1 MAPAKFVLR
10 APLEPDEDSWVFE
23 LPSPLPAPR
32 RGQGKLLQFSPEGLV
47 LTMDQFSSNRV
58 LHQDDPDQYILASF
72 AGLRFKDNPPSAA
85 ANYIQ
90 RALTK
95 GLFINGQQYRFYHH
109 SNSQLRSRSCWLR
122 AASSDEELDRR
133 IEKLCDVSKIN
144 NIAKRAKRI
153 GLLFS
158 GAEIDWDLNPAL
170 TKDIPDITIAEE
182 LFSDGCGLIS
192 RRFMQLL
199 AKKKKIVHRGYRYTP
214 SVIQIRA
221 VCSFVSHNVTI
232 LIIQGVLA
240 IHPQLD
246 QAAQHHVHFRDSM
259 RKLKT
264 GADNTFS
271 VVDYSKPYQFA
282 RLNNDIIVL
291 LSALG
296 ITNEMLKT
304 KQDAY
309 FKWIESANK
318 DMSSAMNF
326 LSALGKDDLA
336 ERVFMD
342 GLDEEQVQA
351 QIRNAQVEEVNAFQK
366 PETGKDR
373 SRIFLLQSRFLFGV
387 CDPYGLLE
395 EGEVHVR
402 IMEPRKGATTL
413 SNIDLMV
420 VRNPCLHPGDILKLR
435 AVHHTG
441 LDHLVDC
448 IVFSGKGKRAAPA
461 MSSGGDL
468 DGDRFTVVW
477 DPDIVPRTIAQSYD
491 YPAAKTQVNLRITR
505 KDLATHFANYNSM
518 DLGRVASLHNKWART
533 LKGAMS
539 PECQELNALHSQ
551 SVDGARIRIP
561 ERLIKPPEVTDPF
574 VLDVLITE
582 AHIFSK
588 RFLTTEA
595 VHFDKLEYITAGDT
609 LKTIM
614 SLDGSAFP
622 TLTENE
628 IVQLCRRFAR
638 RNMIDFR
645 DYLYHVDFSA
655 LSANEKYALC
665 SALDLNPESHPFIW
679 NSLLRSDVVPGF
691 VLAEQNLDG
700 PLPLQRLYSSKIQ
713 GRQAFFE
720 YLKRATTDFMRKLI
734 IIKVLGTDDRF
745 GVGVFIRGRHSWDED
760 CKVNQDVLVHA
771 FQPSVATGGQLAKPT
786 KNGYMIYA
794 TDGIFQLFE
803 RHRANTFI
811 FLKFATEY
819 SRKDVNASIAL
830 QKISENVRIGV
841 IRGTQVETLEIHV
854 ISNRDKVAQE
864 FFDLRFSHVQTENV
878 LPRFER
884 EIKTYVPKSVKD
896 LRVSRE
902 SSEDLNT
909 SWAKEQI
916 KELFSLEPL
925 DFLEEIKAIED
936 IKLEDLL
943 QLAWTHNAHD
953 YAFYVFEVMA
963 SRAPEDPSKLGSLQ
977 HWLGVDPAMV
987 YALLKVYMKQEGDS
1001 NVLRELDEVIVKSIV
1016 SSANTYSI
1024 SAPMTI
1030 ERLRHAVNALTFRE
1044 FSEIMWLTAC
1054 SVRSLVLAADILA
1067 TLTEVRTAVSSQS
1080 PSLEY
1085 AHRHLWAVC
1094 LDRVEDANSECP
1106 CDDTGRP
1113 RRQRQAPAKVPLKST
1128 GEERVVDA
1136 QVRVD
1141 SPSHV
1146 RLHAHVR
1153 LQAASQ
1159 PESGTDPRGRP
1170 IMDGVVSGIRKGE
1183 LRIHLFHTAPVDFG
1197 NIEWYLYPAGD
1208 IVTSRAML
1216 DSVVKLQM
1224 HPNYS
1229 TALHH
1234 LITGEETIYSADP
1247 ASSDESEVEL
1257 ESGDEAKGTPEEPQ
1271 KDWSI
1276 DDTGINWDRFN
1287 ESQKSAILSVSYP
1300 LSLVWGPPGTGKTTV
1315 VVTMLRLLLRSMPPG
1330 SRILMTAST
1339 HNAVDNVLG
1348 RFIKENEQHSL
1359 VAKDQ
1364 LLRVATDINKVH
1376 PSLRTYTMDAA
1387 IGGSMVDNRNLI
1399 KKAEKR
1405 VRDSTIVFTTCA
1417 GAGLGVLRRFKF
1429 QVVLIDEASQITEA
1443 AALIPITKGC
1453 QKAVL
1458 VGDHVQ
1464 LRPTVRPQAKALDY
1478 DVSLLERLYT
1488 GPERTGM
1495 SRIML
1500 DTQYRFPAALAR
1512 FPSKEF
1518 YNSSL
1523 RTGVPDDGFAEKF
1536 EQLAQTAFP
1545 WPRETERGPNSLNT
1559 NVFVSCKS
1567 EESYGRSSKENIG
1580 QTEVVV
1586 RILKLLR
1593 TRRDATDESTP
1604 PPALTIAILSPYSR
1618 QVKLLKGMLDKD
1630 STLSKNTEVHTIDGF
1645 QGREAEIIIF
1655 TTVRSNPSGDIGF
1668 LEDERRLNVALTRA
1682 QLGRI
1687 IIGNED
1693 TLGYAHSREQG
1704 DADTSED
1711 MTRKGNEIWR
1721 RAIKDC
1727 KRLCLEYKMNITP
1740 RSTRRPRQSIPY
1752 PGTGPTTPLAKYSE
1766 RRPDLYSLSA
1776 THAFDWEAA
1785 KGNRPPP
1792 FTSALGSGAPDSLR
1806 KKLARAAVDDD
1817 GMGGTV
1823 TSPTKAARK
1832 RVVRKKSWRQRIS
1845 EVPSAVNEWF
1855 WDTVTLSN
1863 LPLPPPETSG
1873 QVLGGLLH
1881 MIHFVTRY
1889 SVLRSRK
1896 VEEGDWND
1904 MQREIHI
1911 VAGLEQ
1917 EDPEP
1922 WFSWTTPLTILLL
1935 LGSLL
1940 NTLYLFTTIRTY
1952 HLHLRENMVDSPRA
1966 KMVHM
1971 DMTSAARDMD
1981 TQPTSSLVWRVIR
1994 GFGTHIASAWRLI
2007 LGSRKATGKSA
2018 ANVQQL
2024 DVWNPGELELSVF
2037 TIYSPAH
2044 ALLWMIFSSH
2054 TWFVALILMA
2064 FISGQIFV
2072 LTRSYEGLLKDRR
2085 ILQGEV
2091 MHEYNE
2097 KFVYPRVM
2105 PVRKDACVMT
2115 HEAEMVS
2122 WRDR

>member
-1 MAPAKFVLR
+1 MAPVKFVLR
-10 APLEPDEDSWVFE
+10 APLQPDDDSWVFQ
-23 LPSPLPAPR
+23 LPSPLPVPR

-47 LTMDQFSSNRV
+47 LTLDQFSSNRV
-58 LHQDDPDQYILASF
+58 LHQDDSNQYILASF
-72 AGLRFKDNPPSAA
+72 AALRFKDNPPSVA

-90 RALTK
+90 RVLAK
-95 GLFINGQQYRFYHH
+95 GLFLNGQQYRFYHH

-122 AASSDEELDRR
+122 AANTDEELDRR
-133 IEKLCDVSKIN
+133 IETLCDVSKIN

-158 GAEIDWDLNPAL
+158 GAEIDWDLKPIF
-170 TKDIPDITIAEE
+170 TKDIPDITIGEE

-192 RRFMQLL
+192 MKFMMLL
-199 AKKKKIVHRGYRYTP
+199 AKKKRIIHRGRRYTP
-214 SVIQIRA
+214 SVIQIRYRGYK
-221 VCSFVSHNVTI
+221 
-232 LIIQGVLA
+232 GVLA

-246 QAAQHHVHFRDSM
+246 RIGQHHVHFRDSM

-271 VVDYSKPYQFA
+271 VVDCSRPYQFA

-296 ITNEMLKT
+296 ITNEALAN
-304 KQDAY
+304 KQDTY
-309 FKWIESANK
+309 FKWIESA
-318 DMSSAMNF
+318 S
-326 LSALGKDDLA
+326 KDDLA

-342 GLDEEQVQA
+342 GIEDEHIQA

-373 SRIFLLQSRFLFGV
+373 SRIFLFQSRFLFGV
-387 CDPYGLLE
+387 CDPFGLLE

-402 IMEPRKGATTL
+402 VMEPRKGETTL

-435 AVHHTG
+435 AVHHTE

-477 DPDIVPRTIAQSYD
+477 DPDIVPRVIAQSYD
-491 YPAAKTQVNLRITR
+491 YPAPRTQVNLRITR
-505 KDLATHFANYNSM
+505 KDLATHFSNYNSM

-539 PECQELNALHSQ
+539 KECQELNALHSQ

-561 ERLIKPPEVTDPF
+561 ERLTKPPEVKEPF
-574 VLDVLITE
+574 VLDVLIAE
-582 AHIFSK
+582 AHSFSE

-595 VHFDKLEYITAGDT
+595 VHFDKLEHTTAEEALNT
-609 LKTIM
+609 LM
-614 SLDGSAFP
+614 SLDNSAFP
-622 TLTENE
+622 TSTEDE
-628 IVQLCRRFAR
+628 IVQVCRRFAR
-638 RNMIDFR
+638 RNMVDFKN
-645 DYLYHVDFSA
+645 YLHHVDFSA

-665 SALDLNPESHPFIW
+665 STLDLNPESHPFIW

-691 VLAEQNLDG
+691 VLAEQNLAG
-700 PLPLQRLYSSKIQ
+700 PLPLQRLYSSRIQ

-734 IIKVLGTDDRF
+734 IVKTDDRF
-745 GVGVFIRGRHSWDED
+745 GVGIFIRGRHAWDED
-760 CKVNQDVLVHA
+760 CNVNQDVLVHS

-794 TDGIFQLFE
+794 SDGIFQLFE

-830 QKISENVRIGV
+830 QKISEHVRQQIGA

-854 ISNRDKVAQE
+854 VSNRDKIAQE
-864 FFDLRFSHVQTENV
+864 YFDLRFSHVQTENI

-884 EIKTYVPKSVKD
+884 EVKTYIPKSVKD
-896 LRVSRE
+896 LR
-902 SSEDLNT
+902 T
-909 SWAKEQI
+909 SWANEQVR
-916 KELFSLEPL
+916 ELFSLEPL
-925 DFLEEIKAIED
+925 DFLEEIKAVED
-936 IKLEDLL
+936 MKLEDFL
-943 QLAWTHNAHD
+943 QLAWTHNAHA

-963 SRAPEDPSKLGSLQ
+963 TRALEDPSKIGSLQ
-977 HWLGVDPAMV
+977 HWLGIDPAMV
-987 YALLKVYMKQEGDS
+987 YALLKVYMEQDEDS
-1001 NVLRELDEVIVKSIV
+1001 NPFRELDEVIVRSII

-1030 ERLRHAVNALTFRE
+1030 ERLRSTVNALTFGE

-1054 SVRSLVLAADILA
+1054 SVRSLALAADILA
-1067 TLTEVRTAVSSQS
+1067 TLTEVRTGVSTQS

-1094 LDRVEDANSECP
+1094 LDRAEDADSECP

-1113 RRQRQAPAKVPLKST
+1113 RRQRQAPPKVPLKST
-1128 GEERVVDA
+1128 GEERIVDA

-1141 SPSHV
+1141 SPAHV

-1159 PESGTDPRGRP
+1159 PERGTDPRGRP
-1170 IMDGVVSGIRKGE
+1170 IMDGSVSGVRKGE
-1183 LRIHLFHTAPVDFG
+1183 LRIHLMHTPPIDFED
-1197 NIEWYLYPAGD
+1197 IEWYLYPAGD

-1216 DSVVKLQM
+1216 DSIVKLQLR
-1224 HPNYS
+1224 PNYS

-1234 LITGEETIYSADP
+1234 LITGYEGIYSTAP
-1247 ASSDESEVEL
+1247 TTSEESEL
-1257 ESGDEAKGTPEEPQ
+1257 ESDSGDEAEEVSEEPI
-1271 KDWSI
+1271 KDWTI
-1276 DDTGINWDRFN
+1276 DEVGINWDRFN
-1287 ESQKSAILSVSYP
+1287 ESQKSAILSISHP

-1315 VVTMLRLLLRSMPPG
+1315 VVTMLRLLLRSMPSG
-1330 SRILMTAST
+1330 SKILMTAST

-1348 RFIKENEQHSL
+1348 RFIKENDQHNL
-1359 VAKDQ
+1359 IAKDQ

-1376 PSLRTYTMDAA
+1376 PSLRAYTMDAA

-1429 QVVLIDEASQITEA
+1429 QIVLVDEASQITEA
-1443 AALIPITKGC
+1443 AALIPIVKGC

-1488 GPERTGM
+1488 GPERAGM

-1500 DTQYRFPAALAR
+1500 DTQYRFPAALAQ
-1512 FPSKEF
+1512 FPSTEF

-1523 RTGVPDDGFAEKF
+1523 KTGIPDDEFIEKF

-1545 WPRETERGPNSLNT
+1545 WPRGTEQGSNALNT
-1559 NVFVSCKS
+1559 NIFVSCKS

-1580 QTEVVV
+1580 QAEVVM

-1593 TRRDATDESTP
+1593 TRHNATEESGL
-1604 PPALTIAILSPYSR
+1604 PPALSITVLSPYSR
-1618 QVKLLKGMLDKD
+1618 QVKLLRGMLDKD
-1630 STLSKNTEVHTIDGF
+1630 PTVSKNTEVHTIDGF
-1645 QGREAEIIIF
+1645 QGREAEVIIF
-1655 TTVRSNPSGDIGF
+1655 TTVRSNSSGDIGF

-1687 IIGNED
+1687 IVGNED
-1693 TLGYAHSREQG
+1693 TLGHVHAREDEGTSDNIAH
-1704 DADTSED
+1704 
-1711 MTRKGNEIWR
+1711 KGNEIWGFIHH
-1721 RAIKDC
+1721 AFSLVCSD
-1727 KRLCLEYKMNITP
+1727 
-1740 RSTRRPRQSIPY
+1740 
-1752 PGTGPTTPLAKYSE
+1752 PTTPLAKYSE

-1785 KGNRPPP
+1785 RGNRPPP
-1792 FTSALGSGAPDSLR
+1792 LASAIGNGAPESLR
-1806 KKLARAAVDDD
+1806 KKLARAAAED
-1817 GMGGTV
+1817 GMGGGA

-1832 RVVRKKSWRQRIS
+1832 RIVRKKSWRQRIS
-1845 EVPSAVNEWF
+1845 ELPSFVYEWF

-1873 QVLGGLLH
+1873 RVLGGLLH
-1881 MIHFVTRY
+1881 VVHFVTRY
-1889 SVLRSRK
+1889 SVLRSQK
-1896 VEEGDWND
+1896 VEEGDWQD

-1922 WFSWTTPLTILLL
+1922 WFSWVCPSGL
-1935 LGSLL
+1935 
-1940 NTLYLFTTIRTY
+1940 
-1952 HLHLRENMVDSPRA
+1952 A
-1966 KMVHM
+1966 
-1971 DMTSAARDMD
+1971 
-1981 TQPTSSLVWRVIR
+1981 
-1994 GFGTHIASAWRLI
+1994 HI
-2007 LGSRKATGKSA
+2007 
-2018 ANVQQL
+2018 
-2024 DVWNPGELELSVF
+2024 
-2037 TIYSPAH
+2037 
-2044 ALLWMIFSSH
+2044 
-2054 TWFVALILMA
+2054 
-2064 FISGQIFV
+2064 
-2072 LTRSYEGLLKDRR
+2072 SY
-2085 ILQGEV
+2085 
-2091 MHEYNE
+2091 
-2097 KFVYPRVM
+2097 
-2105 PVRKDACVMT
+2105 
-2115 HEAEMVS
+2115 
-2122 WRDR
+2122 